1 MTLPLRPLV
10 AIIGTTGTGKT
21 KLAVEL
27 AKRLATSD
35 VCNGAEVINADAM
48 QVYAGMDIITNKAT
62 AHEMQGV
69 KHHLMAFRQP
79 GQQYT
84 VGEWVS
90 DAMKIIGDL
99 HSQNKVPIIV
109 GGTSY
114 WIQHLI
120 FPGSVN
126 YEEPKT
132 EDSSTI
138 SPELAQSLSQLPPE
152 LQDLY
157 HTLPETVSA
166 DDDDS
171 ALGMYKLLNALDPRM
186 GARWHWNDTRK
197 VLRSLA
203 IIKTSGRLATDR
215 VLNQSQVTHT
225 PRYRSLLFWLY
236 AKNSAIHP
244 RLDARVDDMLSRG
257 LIDEVRALLDI
268 KDSSGNQDLDFTTGI
283 YQSIGYREFYNH
295 LTLPQSSETVLSSAV
310 EAMKI
315 STRQYAKRQVSWIR
329 NKLLPEAQTANRNGK
344 FVSTYL
350 LDVADLDDWPKSVQA
365 PAFKITEDFLKGTLD
380 LDPQSLSDI
389 AREMLTS
396 PERETDPISRLDARK
411 KIVCPQC
418 TVDKDRPVLI
428 DENLWDEHQKA
439 RVHRRRIQSGQ
450 KKDQYLRYLRSQSGT
465 QDLE

>member
-1 MTLPLRPLV
+1 MTLPLRPLI

-21 KLAVEL
+21 KLAVQV
-27 AKRLATSD
+27 AKRLALSD
-35 VCNGAEVINADAM
+35 LCNGAEVINADAM

-62 AHEMQGV
+62 AEEMQGV

-84 VGEWVS
+84 VGEWVT

-109 GGTSY
+109 GGTS
-114 WIQHLI
+114 
-120 FPGSVN
+120 VN
-126 YEEPKT
+126 YEEPKI

-152 LQDLY
+152 LLDLY

-166 DDDDS
+166 DDDDT
-171 ALGMYKLLNALDPRM
+171 ALRMYKLLNALDPRM

-197 VLRSLA
+197 VLRSLT
-203 IIKTSGRLATDR
+203 IIKSSGRLATDR
-215 VLNQSQVTHT
+215 VLNQSQVTYT

-236 AKNSAIHP
+236 ATNSAMHP
-244 RLDARVDDMLSRG
+244 RLDARVDDMFSRG

-268 KDSSGNQDLDFTTGI
+268 KNSSGDQDLDFTTGI
-283 YQSIGYREFYNH
+283 YQSIGYREFFNY
-295 LTLPQSSETVLSSAV
+295 LTLPQPDDSALSSAV
-310 EAMKI
+310 EAMKT

-329 NKLLPEAQTANRNGK
+329 NKLLPEANAANRNEK

-350 LDVADLDDWPKSVQA
+350 FDVADLDEWPKSVQS
-365 PAFKITEDFLKGTLD
+365 PGFRITEDFLKGTLD
-380 LDPQSLSDI
+380 LDPQSLSEI
-389 AREMLTS
+389 AREMLT
-396 PERETDPISRLDARK
+396 PPQRETDPISRLDAHK

-418 TVDKDRPVLI
+418 TVDKERPVLI

-439 RVHRRRIQSGQ
+439 RVHRRRTQSGQ
-450 KKDQYLRYLRSQSGT
+450 KKEQYLCYLRSQSGM